1 MQKPKWMQ
9 PAISKH
15 GNFSM
20 TSSQSNLALLDNTV
34 LSNFARV
41 DRYNLVMDLWPS
53 CATTLEAWQEF
64 QAGVIIGKL
73 PKNVWKGLS
82 LIELTADERESSNG
96 LSNILGLG
104 ERTCIA
110 AAKHRHG
117 LFMTDDRKARQVALE
132 LGIKITGTLGI
143 LVVAVERR
151 KITLEEANR
160 LLAAMIENG
169 YRSPVD
175 ELDSLLLG

>member
-1 MQKPKWMQ
+1 
-9 PAISKH
+9 
-15 GNFSM
+15 M
-20 TSSQSNLALLDNTV
+20 TSSKANPVLLDNTV
-34 LSNFARV
+34 LSNFARI
-41 DRYNLVMDLWPS
+41 DRYNLVMALWPS

-64 QAGVIIGKL
+64 LAGVIIGKL

-82 LIELTADERESSNG
+82 LIELTADERESSNS

-110 AAKHRHG
+110 VAKHCNG
-117 LFMTDDRKARQVALE
+117 LFMTDDRKARQVAQE
-132 LGIKITGTLGI
+132 LGIKISGTLGI

-151 KITLEEANR
+151 KITLEEGNQ

-175 ELDSLLLG
+175 ELGSLLLG

>member
-1 MQKPKWMQ
+1 
-9 PAISKH
+9 
-15 GNFSM
+15 M
-20 TSSQSNLALLDNTV
+20 TSS
-34 LSNFARV
+34 
-41 DRYNLVMDLWPS
+41 
-53 CATTLEAWQEF
+53 
-64 QAGVIIGKL
+64 
-73 PKNVWKGLS
+73 
-82 LIELTADERESSNG
+82 
-96 LSNILGLG
+96 
-104 ERTCIA
+104 
-110 AAKHRHG
+110 AKHRHG